1 MCKIPLWSSNAATQ
15 WISMFSC
22 CEYATL
28 TWFPLPLLGL
38 ADDKEVRLLLSSVN
52 EQTLMHLA
60 SGSQQGGDA
69 VIPSIMEM
77 VHSSF
82 ACVSNLCV

>member
-1 MCKIPLWSSNAATQ
+1 
-15 WISMFSC
+15 MFSC